1 MSHTRRQFLAAAAAA
16 ASTLSMAGCAGPY
29 VASRGHR
36 SSYASQILK
45 PQNANTVFHWV
56 DTALQ
61 QVRDQRV
68 LTPRAAY
75 NYGLATAAG
84 FLAANGIV

>member
-1 MSHTRRQFLAAAAAA
+1 MSHIRRQFLAAAAAA
-16 ASTLSMAGCAGPY
+16 ASALSMAGCAGPH
-29 VASRGHR
+29 VASQGSR
-36 SSYASQILK
+36 SSYTSQILK
-45 PQNANTVFHWV
+45 PQNGNTVFLWV

-75 NYGLATAAG
+75 N
-84 FLAANGIV
+84 